1 MSAKPKISKPGT
13 GTQAR
18 LRRLTPSAVLPAGP
32 SLRSFSAE
40 DMQRLRRRLSEP
52 LEAVVD
58 PSFTPARAEQTVLTP
73 SLTAQ
78 ELMTTATVRPS
89 RHGDDDLSESRTTL
103 RLRAMTAAEERV
115 AFLRYNYA
123 RYRMMITLR
132 KFAAKRLTTTATREI
147 LRWDEI
153 ASDTRELIAQANL
166 GLVPT
171 MIERSRI
178 RGVDFGDLISEGH
191 LALLRSIEKFDCS
204 RGFKFSTYAC
214 RSILTAITRAVALM
228 ARHRA
233 RFPAEFDPDMQKSDF
248 VEQQRSMIEADC
260 LDELR
265 NIVRANTAELTR
277 IEKRVLAERFG
288 IGRRGEADDPQK
300 TLREVAELFGVTKE
314 RVRQIQNRALEK
326 IRTRLDERML
336 TA

>member
-1 MSAKPKISKPGT
+1 MSAKPTVKKAALPVHG
-13 GTQAR
+13 R
-18 LRRLTPSAVLPAGP
+18 LRRLIPSAILPAGP
-32 SLRSFSAE
+32 SLRGFSAE
-40 DMQRLRRRLSEP
+40 EMQRLRRRLSEA
-52 LEAVVD
+52 LEVVVD
-58 PSFTPARAEQTVLTP
+58 PTFTPQRAERAVLAPQLTADALLTTAPARAL
-73 SLTAQ
+73 
-78 ELMTTATVRPS
+78 R
-89 RHGDDDLSESRTTL
+89 GDADLNESRTTL
-103 RLRAMTAAEERV
+103 RVRAMTAAEERV

-123 RYRMMITLR
+123 RYRMWLVLR
-132 KFAAKRLTTTATREI
+132 KFAAKRLTSAATREI

-153 ASDTRELIAQANL
+153 ATETRELIAQANL

-265 NIVRANTAELTR
+265 TIVKANTAELTR

-288 IGRRGEADDPQK
+288 IGRRGEPDDGQK

-336 TA
+336 SA